1 MTITLAGIVGYVAMI
16 VGTCVMLPQIVKSL
30 RTKRVE
36 DLSLVMI
43 WLYFFN
49 CLLWFTY
56 GILIRAPP
64 VIIANGIGLVISS
77 AQVFLR
83 LKYR

>member
-1 MTITLAGIVGYVAMI
+1 MTITLVEVVGYTATI
-16 VGTCVMLPQIVKSL
+16 VGTSLMLPQIVKSL

-36 DLSLVMI
+36 DVSLAMV

-56 GILIRAPP
+56 GILIRASP
-64 VIIANGIGLVISS
+64 VVIANGIGLVIGG
-77 AQVFLR
+77 AQIFLR